1 MTNCVYIFGNGFD
14 IRMGMPTSY
23 PDFLKYYQNI
33 KAPNDSIISIKEMF
47 LSKVKEEKGEHWKD
61 LEVALGLFTN
71 EFSNKQL
78 FKSFYRDINIELR
91 KYLIQVEKNIPF
103 FPIMTEISFGRTF
116 NVQNIIYI
124 LILRNHFL
132 MNLFLKTKLMQT

>member
-1 MTNCVYIFGNGFD
+1 
-14 IRMGMPTSY
+14 MGMPTSY

-33 KAPNDSIISIKEMF
+33 KTPNDSIISIKEMF
-47 LSKVKEEKGEHWKD
+47 LSKVKEERGEHWKD
-61 LEVALGLFTN
+61 LEIALGLFTN

-103 FPIMTEISFGRTF
+103 FPIMTEISFGRTY

-124 LILRNHFL
+124 LIRRNHFL
-132 MNLFLKTKLMQT
+132 MNLFLKTKLTQT